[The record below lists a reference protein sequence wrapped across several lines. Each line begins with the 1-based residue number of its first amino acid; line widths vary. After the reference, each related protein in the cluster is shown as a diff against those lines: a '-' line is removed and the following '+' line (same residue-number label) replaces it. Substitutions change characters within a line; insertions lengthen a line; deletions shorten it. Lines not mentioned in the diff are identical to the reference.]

1 MSPRSLR
8 LLFSKCLPRFSHP
21 LLWESLALTFL
32 APTRDLLPGIG
43 KIPTINGSYVFGG
56 PAFAFKRSHPCVT
69 RSWSIS
75 QPRRNNWLAR
85 IGSLSQS
92 RPQRLQSG
100 RGVFQLCS
108 ALLQRFQIY
117 FENSLGLGFLVGI
130 ERGDSSDK
138 DPVVDD
144 AQVIIRQ
151 LFVCLCLCV
160 PEQRDKS
167 FSRNPRAN
175 LLSRTSWEVKWP
187 NSHQQ
192 FRWQEGKHHP
202 LVRQPGSFPLR
213 FRS

>member
-1 MSPRSLR
+1 
-8 LLFSKCLPRFSHP
+8 LP
-21 LLWESLALTFL
+21 LKGATLALL
-32 APTRDLLPGIG
+32 VRGQSVSRGGIIGWLGSVRSVSRALSVSSPGG
-43 KIPTINGSYVFGG
+43 ECSN
-56 PAFAFKRSHPCVT
+56 FAARS
-69 RSWSIS
+69 S
-75 QPRRNNWLAR
+75 
-85 IGSLSQS
+85 
-92 RPQRLQSG
+92 
-100 RGVFQLCS
+100 
-108 ALLQRFQIY
+108 QRFQIY